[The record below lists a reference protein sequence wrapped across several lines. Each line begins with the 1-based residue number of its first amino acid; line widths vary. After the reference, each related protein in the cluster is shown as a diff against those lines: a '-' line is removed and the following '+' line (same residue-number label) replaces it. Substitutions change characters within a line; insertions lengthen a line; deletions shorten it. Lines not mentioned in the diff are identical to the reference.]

1 MKMKNLLHIIILLL
15 ITALPQAGFSQANG
29 FLTGAVKDEQ
39 GQPVGFATVALL
51 KAADSAVINGT
62 TADAEGRF
70 QIKSTAKGTYF
81 LRFNFLGY
89 VQLETEPF
97 EVTGDSFTKDFGSM
111 ILKENAQVLQEV
123 VVQGMRPTVVAYA
136 DKMVVNVEG
145 TAMAGGSSAYE
156 VLAKSP
162 GVWIDQNGDLKLN
175 GKADVKVMI
184 NNKLVHINGK
194 ELQNLLQT
202 MSGENIKDLEI
213 ITNPSAKY
221 DAEGASGI
229 ININL
234 KKNND
239 TGLNGSLHAGYQ
251 YNELNSYT
259 AGAEVNYKKGAWY
272 SFAGFDFAERA
283 NLRTNKMKRT
293 FQHQQES
300 SLDQNLR
307 EEGTRTVPSLRLGTD
322 VDLNQRH
329 SLGFLADV
337 AVYNTENNIR
347 TMAKLVDGNPEND
360 VLIDALNNGKANKQ
374 NSTLN
379 LHYLGQLDTLGT
391 ILTADLDYVRL
402 YSQDNASFVN
412 RLDSLGIP
420 DGVSMNRL
428 TYDNPNNYD
437 IYAAKADL
445 TKAVGK
451 AGKLEVGAKASRV
464 ISDNELKFYEETDG
478 SMHPDA
484 KRSNHFIYK
493 ENILAAYA
501 SYSTAIGKKLNIQAG
516 LRAEQTFA
524 AGNSVTMSQKTTSDY
539 FNLFPAL
546 FVQHAVSDNYQV
558 SYSYSRRIDRPQYS
572 ALNPFIFYI
581 DPYSWVVGNPY
592 LKPQYTNAFSIT
604 QTINQR
610 YNLVAGY
617 EVTQDFIAEI
627 PVQHATDKTTYFQQQ
642 NLESMKSLNVTLVA
656 PLQVLPV
663 WQINNTATVLH
674 QKFTKKLDLQTLENE
689 QVSFMLQSNHA
700 LQLPKDVRLE
710 VNTAYQGPDAY
721 GLYYVKTTWGVDAG
735 LKRSFMND
743 KLDVSM
749 SVTDIFKTK
758 TTAGTINID
767 GNTITSDQYRGTQS
781 VKINLRYRFSKGSE
795 FKSGKKSINLEEVNR
810 AGGK

>member
-1 MKMKNLLHIIILLL
+1 MKNLLHIIILLL
-15 ITALPQAGFSQANG
+15 LILPQAGFSQATG

-39 GQPVGFATVALL
+39 GLPVGFATVALL
-51 KAADSAVINGT
+51 KAADAAVINGT

-70 QIKSTAKGTYF
+70 QIKSPVKGTYF

-89 VQLETEPF
+89 VQLDAAPF
-97 EVTGDSFTKDFGSM
+97 EVTGDSFAKDFGTTT
-111 ILKENAQVLQEV
+111 LKENVQVLQEV

-136 DKMVVNVEG
+136 DKTVVNVDG

-194 ELQNLLQT
+194 ELQSLLQT

-239 TGLNGSLHAGYQ
+239 AGLNGSLHSSYQ
-251 YNELNSYT
+251 YNELNSYI
-259 AGAEVNYKKGAWY
+259 AGAEVNYKKGPWN
-272 SFAGFDFAERA
+272 SFASLDFAERA

-293 FQHQQES
+293 FRNQQDS

-307 EEGTRTVPSLRLGTD
+307 EEGTRAVPTLRLGAD
-322 VDLNQRH
+322 VDLNQQH
-329 SLGFLADV
+329 SLGFLADLS
-337 AVYNTENNIR
+337 VYNTENNIR
-347 TMAKLVDGNPEND
+347 TLAKLVDGNPEND
-360 VLIDALNNGKANKQ
+360 VLIDALNNGKANKH

-379 LHYLGQLDTLGT
+379 LHYVGKLDTLGT
-391 ILTADLDYVRL
+391 TLSADLDYVRL
-402 YSQDNASFVN
+402 YSQDDASFLN

-420 DGVSMNRL
+420 AGVSINRL
-428 TYDNPNNYD
+428 MYDNPNNYD

-451 AGKLEVGAKASRV
+451 TGKLEVGAKASHV

-478 SMHPDA
+478 NMQPDA

-493 ENILAAYA
+493 ENILAVYT
-501 SYSTAIGKKLNIQAG
+501 SYSTAIGQKLNIQAG

-524 AGNSVTMSQKTTSDY
+524 KGNSVTMNQKSSSDY
-539 FNLFPAL
+539 FNLFPTL
-546 FVQHAVSDNYQV
+546 FVQHTVSDNYQV

-581 DPYSWVVGNPY
+581 DPYSWVVGNPN
-592 LKPQYTNAFSIT
+592 LKPQYTNAFSMT

-610 YNLVAGY
+610 YNVVVGY
-617 EVTQDFIAEI
+617 AVTKDFIAEI
-627 PVQHATDKTTYFQQQ
+627 PVQNAADKTTYFQQQ
-642 NLESMKSLNVTLVA
+642 NLESMKSLSATLIA
-656 PLQVLPV
+656 PVQVLPV
-663 WQINNTATVLH
+663 WQINNTATLLH
-674 QKFTKKLDLQTLENE
+674 QKFTKELDLQTLENE
-689 QVSFMLQSNHA
+689 QVSFMLQSNHT

-710 VNTAYQGPDAY
+710 INTAYQGPVAY
-721 GLYYVKTTWGVDAG
+721 GLYHVDANWGVDAG

-749 SVTDIFKTK
+749 SVTDIFKSRRMV
-758 TTAGTINID
+758 GTINID
-767 GNTITSDQYRGTQS
+767 GNSIIADQYRGTQS
-781 VKINLRYRFSKGSE
+781 FKINLRYRFSKGSE
-795 FKSGKKSINLEEVNR
+795 FKSGKKSISLDEVNR